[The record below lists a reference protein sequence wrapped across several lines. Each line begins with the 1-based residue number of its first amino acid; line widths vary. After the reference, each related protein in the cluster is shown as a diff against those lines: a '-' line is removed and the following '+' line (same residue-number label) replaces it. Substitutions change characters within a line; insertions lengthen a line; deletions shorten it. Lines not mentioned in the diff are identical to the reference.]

1 LQSILN
7 KALASISETEKN
19 KINNRWID
27 TQIDY
32 DYSNIIRILILIAII
47 AVIILLVSS
56 YWIYRLKKEI
66 KKRKDIQKDL
76 EKAKNEAENARA
88 EAEKANMIKSSFL
101 ARMSHEIR
109 TPLNAITRL
118 FQNRGRTG

>member
-1 LQSILN
+1 M
-7 KALASISETEKN
+7 ASISETEKN